1 MSSRRTVLR
10 RFAAVGAALSAG
22 CASLVGSEPEA
33 EPTVDLGANP
43 HDVPARQHAWNDAL
57 VTDADGNPMAP
68 RYSRVVLLDLDVEP
82 SIEAAETVEH
92 AMRGIEAAY
101 PWGADG
107 LLHALAWG
115 SGYFD
120 RLGELEASPIR
131 SPQVLSRTD
140 DPDLLSFDAAL
151 VLSSDVPAHL
161 DRTEA
166 ATFDGR
172 ADLEGEPIEHRLG
185 DVFSVAARRTGFMG
199 EGLPAEHAEAEGLP
213 LDVPDDAPMFTGF
226 FSGRRKTQ
234 ATEDRVTIGEGRFAG
249 GTTMHL
255 SHLVETLDGWWEMS
269 EDDRVARMFSPE
281 FDADDVE
288 ALGQDVPFE
297 NAVEDHAGDH
307 GVVGHHE
314 KVARVREDGRPVI
327 LRRDFNTTDG
337 GDPGVHF
344 LAFQR
349 SLDDFEKTRKSMNGW
364 YLRDEHPQIRD
375 RDNNGLLEFISVRS
389 RANFYVPP
397 RERRSFPMFT
407 P

>member
-1 MSSRRTVLR
+1 MSSRRAVLR
-10 RFAAVGAALSAG
+10 RLAAVGAAVSAG

-43 HDVPARQHAWNDAL
+43 NDVPARQHAWDDAL
-57 VTDADGNPMAP
+57 VTDADGNPMTP
-68 RYSRVVLLDLDVEP
+68 RYTRVLMLDLAVEP
-82 SIEAAETVEH
+82 SIGAAETVER
-92 AMRGIEAAY
+92 AMREMEAAY

-107 LLHALAWG
+107 LLHALGWG
-115 SGYFD
+115 SGYFE
-120 RLGELEASPIR
+120 RLGELSASPIR

-140 DPDLLSFDAAL
+140 DPELLSFDAAL

-166 ATFDGR
+166 AMFDGR
-172 ADLEGEPIEHRLG
+172 AEHGGSPVEHRLG
-185 DVFSVAARRTGFMG
+185 DVFSVSARRTGFMG
-199 EGLPAEHAEAEGLP
+199 DGLPAEHAEAEGLP
-213 LDVPDDAPMFTGF
+213 FDIPDNAPMFTGF

-234 ATEDRVTIGEGRFAG
+234 ATEDRVTIHEGTFAG

-255 SHLVETLDGWWEMS
+255 SHIVETLDGWWSMS
-269 EDDRVARMFSPE
+269 EDERVAQMFSPE
-281 FDADDVE
+281 FDPDDVE
-288 ALGQDVPFE
+288 SLGQAVPFA
-297 NAVEDHAGDH
+297 NAIEDHAADH

-314 KVARVREDGRPVI
+314 KVARVRDDGRPLI

-337 GDPGVHF
+337 GEPGVHF

-349 SLDDFEKTRKSMNGW
+349 SLEDFERTRKSMNGW

-397 RERRSFPMFT
+397 RERRSFPMLSE
-407 P
+407 